1 MYYHEQKCICFLMR
15 TTNIGIGRKGKKGI
29 LVQKLLKLGTLL
41 MLHFIASFLEKVR
54 SYEKV
59 TLLISFHVLWK
70 KYHPTSPHDSNV
82 NATYIFWIILGD
94 IFNLLDYCF
103 LSCKIFFL
111 QCSWNL
117 KFLAIK
123 CKCSIS

>member
-1 MYYHEQKCICFLMR
+1 MR

-59 TLLISFHVLWK
+59 TLLVSFHVL
-70 KYHPTSPHDSNV
+70 
-82 NATYIFWIILGD
+82 
-94 IFNLLDYCF
+94 
-103 LSCKIFFL
+103 
-111 QCSWNL
+111 
-117 KFLAIK
+117 
-123 CKCSIS
+123 

>member
-1 MYYHEQKCICFLMR
+1 MR

-59 TLLISFHVLWK
+59 TLLVSFHVLWK
-70 KYHPTSPHDSNV
+70 MYHPTSPHDLNV

-94 IFNLLDYCF
+94 IFNLLDYWF
-103 LSCKIFFL
+103 SLIL
-111 QCSWNL
+111 
-117 KFLAIK
+117 
-123 CKCSIS
+123 